1 MVLEAGQDRTF
12 VVSADEVGY
21 GPDDSVVG
29 DGSPL
34 TRPATYH
41 GKTPAEVHTKLDA
54 AADRRRQE
62 LPVQARPR

>member
-1 MVLEAGQDRTF
+1 M
-12 VVSADEVGY
+12 SADEVGY